1 MQNRYVGDVG
11 DFGKHGLLRFL
22 SGATDPDTE
31 SRFRLGVLWYLT
43 HDQTHLRGRA
53 TNGDGQHTGYLMRT
67 RREGKSEYR
76 DCDPQLWEGL
86 RDLVLRDARCVHCVQ
101 EEAVLPQDTLFHGNI
116 LEYARDANRQTR
128 EEARRHWWES
138 AMAAIGDADLVMLD
152 PDNGFGGDSG
162 IYQADGPKF
171 LYLRDLS
178 AMWEAGKSIVT
189 YQHIHRIG
197 EAPDQIRARS
207 ETIRDTLEGADPI
220 PLLFHRG
227 TARVF
232 FVIPRPEH
240 PEIRERA
247 GRFASSL
254 WADHHHFEWVP

>member
-11 DFGKHGLLRFL
+11 DFGKHGLLRYL
-22 SGATDPDTE
+22 AGVTDPE
-31 SRFRLGVLWYLT
+31 PGERFRLGVMWYLT

-53 TNGDGQHTGYLMRT
+53 TNGDGQHLGYLYRT
-67 RREGKSEYR
+67 RLEDKTEYR

-101 EEAVLPQDTLFHGNI
+101 EEAVLPPDTLFHGNI
-116 LEYARDANRQTR
+116 LEYQRGSNREAR
-128 EEARRHWWES
+128 EEARQLWWDG
-138 AMAAIGDADLVMLD
+138 AMAAVQDADLVMLD
-152 PDNGFGGDSG
+152 PDNGTGDPVG
-162 IYQADGPKF
+162 MYQADGPKY

-178 AMWEAGKSIVT
+178 AVWQAGKSIVT

-197 EAPDQIRARS
+197 DAAQQIRARK
-207 ETIRDTLEGADPI
+207 ETIRDTLPGADPI

-247 GRFASSL
+247 ARFAGSL
-254 WADHHHFEWVP
+254 WAHHDHFEWVP